1 MTETTTPTDAD
12 GRRRAPRDFTFVVP
26 DDWFRLRLHD
36 DHRQRDT
43 DALVELLTAKRSD
56 RDSLGPELREM
67 VRNMTRFVD
76 QHSIELYLSL
86 TAVGGFPVACS
97 LTVTLVEEHPDRLGA
112 HDVVLEFVAA
122 TSSVESSSG
131 ELDGLPTG
139 RRERRLPAKIDSQ
152 HSYDSIVV
160 QHLLPIPGTTGF
172 VLLDFSTPLVAVREP
187 MIAIFDAIASS
198 FRWVW

>member
-1 MTETTTPTDAD
+1 MTETAPV
-12 GRRRAPRDFTFVVP
+12 RPRDFTFIVP
-26 DDWFRLRLHD
+26 DDWFRIRLD
-36 DHRQRDT
+36 EEHRKRDT
-43 DALVELLTAKRSD
+43 DGLVELLTSKRSD

-76 QHSIELYLSL
+76 EHTIELYLSL
-86 TAVGGFPVACS
+86 SKVQGFPIACS
-97 LTVTLVEEHPDRLGA
+97 LQVTLVEEHPDRLSP

-139 RRERRLPAKIDSQ
+139 RRVRRLPARIDDQ
-152 HSYDSIVV
+152 HTFDSVVV
-160 QHLLPIPGTTGF
+160 QHLLPIPATTGF
-172 VLLDFSTPLVAVREP
+172 VLLDFSTPLINVQEP
-187 MIAIFDAIASS
+187 MIGIFDAIASS